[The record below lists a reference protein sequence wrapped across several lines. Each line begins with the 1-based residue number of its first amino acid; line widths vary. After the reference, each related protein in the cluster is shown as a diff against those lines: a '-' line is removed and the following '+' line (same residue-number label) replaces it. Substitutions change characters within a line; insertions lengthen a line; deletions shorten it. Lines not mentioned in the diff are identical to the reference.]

1 MKTIF
6 VTGASSGIGKAA
18 VKLFHSHG
26 WKVIATMRS
35 PEKETELSQL
45 KNVTIL
51 PLDVTDVKQ
60 IKSTVEEA
68 ILLDKIDIV
77 LNNAGYALFGAM
89 EAFRDEQITRQI
101 NTNLLGTMR
110 VTQAFIPYFREK
122 KNGLF
127 INITSIAG
135 LVAYPFSHVY
145 HATKWALEGWSESLS
160 IELAP
165 FNIGVKTISPS
176 GTQSDFLT
184 RSSDLV
190 SHPVYDDAMQKMLGG
205 FKFTNTAEQVAEII
219 CEAATDDKDQ
229 LRYLAGESAKATYAR
244 RLEIGAEEFR
254 KEITQTYLAL
264 QKR

>member
-6 VTGASSGIGKAA
+6 ITGASSGIGKSAA
-18 VKLFHSHG
+18 KLFHSRG
-26 WKVIATMRS
+26 WHVIATMRS
-35 PEKETELSQL
+35 PEKELSL
-45 KNVTIL
+45 LSNLTIL
-51 PLDVTDVKQ
+51 PLDVTDPEQ
-60 IKSTVEEA
+60 IKLTVESA
-68 ILLDKIDIV
+68 ISLINIDVV

-89 EAFRDEQITRQI
+89 EAFSDEQITSQI

-127 INITSIAG
+127 VNVTSIAG

-184 RSSDLV
+184 RSSELV

-219 CEAATDDKDQ
+219 YDAATDGKDQ
-229 LRYLAGESAKATYAR
+229 LRYLAGESAKTTYAR

-254 KEITQTYLAL
+254 KEITKTYLTI
-264 QKR
+264 QKS